1 MNDNE
6 IDPVTASTPTPG
18 PKKFPLLSQVTKRIF
33 CVQRAN
39 TASERDFSA
48 SGYTVWDRRNALLK
62 CGNRSLFL
70 N

>member
-33 CVQRAN
+33 CVQRAS
-39 TASERDFSA
+39 TVSERDFSA
-48 SGYTVWDRRNALLK
+48 SG
-62 CGNRSLFL
+62 
-70 N
+70 